1 VYSVSVYTII
11 ERGIRVVGFFN
22 FPFFPTS
29 SVMCSHTHTHME
41 KVFAGQAVTNR
52 ERQNGGY
59 EVGEGGSRDAP
70 GHACQFK
77 LSGNDR
83 RRRRLVI
90 LNSKK
95 PGVMMIFQSSSHPR
109 YKPSG
114 VRKSFYT
121 PCVLCVHDPCSTIGR

>member
-1 VYSVSVYTII
+1 
-11 ERGIRVVGFFN
+11 
-22 FPFFPTS
+22 
-29 SVMCSHTHTHME
+29 ME

-83 RRRRLVI
+83 RRRLVI

-95 PGVMMIFQSSSHPR
+95 PGVMMIFQSSSLPR

-121 PCVLCVHDPCSTIGR
+121 LCVLCVHDPCSTIGR